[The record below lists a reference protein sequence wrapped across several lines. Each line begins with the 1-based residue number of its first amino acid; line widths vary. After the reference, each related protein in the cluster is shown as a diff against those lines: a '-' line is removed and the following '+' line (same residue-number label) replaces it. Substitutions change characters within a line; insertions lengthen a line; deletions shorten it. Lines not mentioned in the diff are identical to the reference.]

1 MRRALV
7 DGFTEATEV
16 ADWLAAHGVPFR
28 EAHHVS
34 GRLVRRAIEKGATL
48 PELSL
53 DEYRAEHP
61 AFDASIFEAIRPEV
75 AIARRDVEGGP
86 AKARVEAAITE
97 AVARLSARGIDAA
110 AIAATLGTLSTAG

>member
-53 DEYRAEHP
+53 AEYQAEH
-61 AFDASIFEAIRPEV
+61 ASFDDSIFTAIKPEV
-75 AIARRDVEGGP
+75 AIERRDVIGGP
-86 AKARVEAAITE
+86 AKARVTAAIEAAIARLAKRNVDAN
-97 AVARLSARGIDAA
+97 AVAAS
-110 AIAATLGTLSTAG
+110 LGTIATAG